1 MRVLN
6 MATPPSLDYEVIAL
20 LGAANSLHNAC
31 LLNKEI
37 CVKCFDSINED
48 LLNILK
54 LKIKLNSKNV

>member
-1 MRVLN
+1 MFSIWLRL
-6 MATPPSLDYEVIAL
+6 PSLDCEVVAL
-20 LGAANSLHNAC
+20 LGATNSLHNVC

>member
-1 MRVLN
+1 MFSIWPR
-6 MATPPSLDYEVIAL
+6 PSSLDYEVVAL

>member
-1 MRVLN
+1 MFSIWPRL
-6 MATPPSLDYEVIAL
+6 PSLDCEVLAL
-20 LGAANSLHNAC
+20 LGDARSLHNAC

>member
-1 MRVLN
+1 MFSIWPRL
-6 MATPPSLDYEVIAL
+6 PSFDYEVVAL
-20 LGAANSLHNAC
+20 LRAANSLYNAC